1 MLSNDIQVA
10 IEAVLCVL
18 ILLGLFGTRRIKKS
32 LLTLK
37 EIQPS
42 VEALITQLDASAS
55 SANTS
60 VNTLKDEVAKNGRK
74 LTFLIQDSSNKIEDL
89 TSLNE
94 GASQIMNELRGLSD
108 SGLSITSNLGD
119 QIVRAENIRKE
130 LSEEILRGEEASPLL
145 LTPDMQDQSP
155 TSTLQINDDHNT
167 EVTSPPL
174 PAPTSHVENPLEQ
187 STVSVQPG
195 DMPLSP
201 TKPDKGM
208 VKYDL
213 IPSGSNSKAMSDL
226 IDQDLNEG
234 EIVVSP
240 DKSLAADSFINT
252 PSTSQEV
259 QNTIGIGTP
268 DLPGAM
274 ADEINKDKE
283 NDLHEP
289 LITEHQTQPKGS
301 ETKFL
306 DKIQIPVPEIMKK
319 PRPYSP
325 PPVKWAENL
334 LPNAP

>member
-18 ILLGLFGTRRIKKS
+18 ILLGLFGSRRIKKS

-108 SGLSITSNLGD
+108 SGLSITSKLGD

-155 TSTLQINDDHNT
+155 ASTLQINDDHNT
-167 EVTSPPL
+167 EDTIPPL
-174 PAPTSHVENPLEQ
+174 PAPAPAPTSHVVNHLEQ
-187 STVSVQPG
+187 RTVSVQPS
-195 DMPLSP
+195 DMPLP
-201 TKPDKGM
+201 PNKPDEGK
-208 VKYDL
+208 VEDDL

-283 NDLHEP
+283 NDLQEP
-289 LITEHQTQPKGS
+289 LITEHQTRPKGP

-319 PRPYSP
+319 PRPYSSP
-325 PPVKWAENL
+325 R
-334 LPNAP
+334 